1 MGIANRDI
9 KLENILLS
17 SSEYKPLLKMCDFG
31 YSINTDHSAPET
43 AVGTPEYTGALHA
56 CLSQSLGHHLTFA
69 SLTVLHITH
78 CASEHAQQELRDR
91 LSLIRALLHASQA
104 LSACVRCHHL

>member
-17 SSEYKPLLKMCDFG
+17 SPEYKPLLKMCDFG

-43 AVGTPEYTGALHA
+43 AVGTPEYTGA
-56 CLSQSLGHHLTFA
+56 FA
-69 SLTVLHITH
+69 LYS
-78 CASEHAQQELRDR
+78 CQP
-91 LSLIRALLHASQA
+91 
-104 LSACVRCHHL
+104 